1 MTRCFFLL
9 PVSGYMTEIFR
20 SQVCG
25 PYLAISFL
33 CTAGSSG
40 REASVGKTG
49 KCHLPGARYT
59 GLLSIYYLFCN
70 IVSKLWDKV
79 TSQKFLC
86 GAWTADLNPRAAPEK
101 LGHLLT
107 TMVSSDARAG
117 RTCGVWTQP
126 GPARERQKRP
136 QPLVSCSLPSK
147 GGVHTLVHAGGRRK
161 FQFCPCE
168 TTWTQ

>member
-1 MTRCFFLL
+1 M
-9 PVSGYMTEIFR
+9 
-20 SQVCG
+20 
-25 PYLAISFL
+25 
-33 CTAGSSG
+33 
-40 REASVGKTG
+40 GKTG

-117 RTCGVWTQP
+117 RTCGV
-126 GPARERQKRP
+126 
-136 QPLVSCSLPSK
+136 
-147 GGVHTLVHAGGRRK
+147 
-161 FQFCPCE
+161 
-168 TTWTQ
+168 